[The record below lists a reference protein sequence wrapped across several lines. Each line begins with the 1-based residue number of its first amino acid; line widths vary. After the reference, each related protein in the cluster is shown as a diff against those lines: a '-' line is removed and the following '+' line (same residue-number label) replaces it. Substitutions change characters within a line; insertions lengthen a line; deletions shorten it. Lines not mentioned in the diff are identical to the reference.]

1 VKISPQ
7 RGESPQ
13 KFTTWG
19 GKRYLPHTCGDSKT
33 IAGNKFTSSEINLR
47 ENQYKGANDMRKVL
61 VAYASKAGSTGEV
74 AEAMGQ
80 VLNAKG
86 MTVDVRQVKNVK
98 DVSGYQAFVIGSA
111 IRMGRWLPEAVQFVE
126 KNRDVLSRALTAYFL
141 VSGFLREDTPEM
153 RSQVLTFVDPVRKI
167 LEPKSIGLFAGKMD
181 YSKIS
186 WLDRTIAQAVKSVE
200 GDWRNWDAIRGW
212 AGELA
217 TRLSA

>member
-1 VKISPQ
+1 MPTQNKLSRRDFLKIVGATVGVSALAC
-7 RGESPQ
+7 
-13 KFTTWG
+13 G
-19 GKRYLPHTCGDSKT
+19 GLGVLGTRAP
-33 IAGNKFTSSEINLR
+33 EISFL
-47 ENQYKGANDMRKVL
+47 ENHHEGANDMGKIL

-74 AEAMGQ
+74 AEAIGQ

-86 MTVDVRQVKNVK
+86 MAADVLQVKHVT
-98 DVSGYQAFVIGSA
+98 DLSGYQAFVIGSA

-126 KNRDVLSRALTAYFL
+126 KNRVVLGRVPTAYFL

-153 RSQVLTFVDPVRKI
+153 RSQVLAFVDPVRKI

-186 WLDRTIAQAVKSVE
+186 WLDRTIAQAVRSVE

>member
-1 VKISPQ
+1 MPTHDRFSRRDFLKTAGAAVGVSALAC
-7 RGESPQ
+7 
-13 KFTTWG
+13 G
-19 GKRYLPHTCGDSKT
+19 GLGVLGTRAP
-33 IAGNKFTSSEINLR
+33 EIGFL
-47 ENQYKGANDMRKVL
+47 ENHHEGANDMGKVL

-74 AEAMGQ
+74 AEAIGQ
-80 VLNAKG
+80 VLNAKD
-86 MTVDVRQVKNVK
+86 MAVDVLQVKHVM
-98 DVSGYQAFVIGSA
+98 DLSGYQAFVIGSA

-126 KNRDVLSRALTAYFL
+126 KNRVVLSRVPTAHFL

-153 RSQVLTFVDPVRKI
+153 RSQVLAFVDPVRKI

>member
-1 VKISPQ
+1 MPTQ
-7 RGESPQ
+7 N
-13 KFTTWG
+13 KFSRRDFL
-19 GKRYLPHTCGDSKT
+19 K
-33 IAGNKFTSSEINLR
+33 IAGATLGVSVLACSGLGALAMRAPEINLM
-47 ENQYKGANDMRKVL
+47 ENQYKGANDMPKVL

-74 AEAMGQ
+74 AEVMGQ

-86 MTVDVRQVKNVK
+86 MTADVRQVKNVK

-111 IRMGRWLPEAVQFVE
+111 IRMGRWLPEAVKFVE
-126 KNRDVLSRALTAYFL
+126 KNRAVLSHTPTAYFL

-153 RSQVLTFVDPVRKI
+153 RSQVLAFVDPVRKI
-167 LEPKSIGLFAGKMD
+167 SEPKSIGLFAGKMD

>member
-1 VKISPQ
+1 MPTQNKLS
-7 RGESPQ
+7 RRDFL
-13 KFTTWG
+13 K
-19 GKRYLPHTCGDSKT
+19 
-33 IAGNKFTSSEINLR
+33 IAGATVGVSALACGGLGVLGTRAPEISFL
-47 ENQYKGANDMRKVL
+47 ENHHERANDMGKVL

-74 AEAMGQ
+74 AEAIGQ

-86 MTVDVRQVKNVK
+86 MAVDVLQVKHVT
-98 DVSGYQAFVIGSA
+98 DLSGYQAFVIGSA
-111 IRMGRWLPEAVQFVE
+111 IRMGRWLPEAVKFVE
-126 KNRDVLSRALTAYFL
+126 KNRVVLSRVPTAYFL

-153 RSQVLTFVDPVRKI
+153 RSQVLAFVDPVRKI